1 MEFEIVKVVNGHE
14 IKRYAGTRKPYFVN
28 IEEENGVGYQEF
40 HSFNTKK
47 EAVKFLEEITA
58 KTEPETKAEEPV
70 PTQRTIMCDDN
81 IHKWVITNEENVEF
95 FELMGDRWVRLG
107 NPENWSKELIDEEFG
122 AETTAE
128 PEAEVTETATETEVT
143 EIKILLPVST
153 DNISEG
159 DEITLMTKKTR
170 TETKVNVCWYDKKSK
185 ILCGWYMNKFKELS
199 IKQFDMRKYDLYL

>member
-1 MEFEIVKVVNGHE
+1 MKFEIVKVVNGHE

-28 IEEENGVGYQEF
+28 IEEENGVDYQEF

-58 KTEPETKAEEPV
+58 KTEPETKAEKPV

-81 IHKWVITNEENVEF
+81 IHKWVITNEEIVEF

-128 PEAEVTETATETEVT
+128 PESEVT

-170 TETKVNVCWYDKKSK
+170 KETKVNVCWYDKKSK
-185 ILCGWYMNKFKELS
+185 ILCGLYMNKFKELS